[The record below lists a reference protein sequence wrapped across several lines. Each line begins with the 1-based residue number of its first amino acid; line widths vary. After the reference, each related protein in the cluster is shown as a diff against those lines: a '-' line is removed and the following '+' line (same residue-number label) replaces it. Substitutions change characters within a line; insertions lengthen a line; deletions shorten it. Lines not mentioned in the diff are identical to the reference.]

1 MSSSP
6 SSSVAAARR
15 ALADRLVGIRKDAG
29 ITGEELSARCG
40 WHAAKTSRIQS
51 AKAAPSDADIRA
63 WCAACG
69 ADGQVADLIAA
80 SRAADSMYV
89 EWRRKHRTGM
99 RQSQEKLMEGYEQT
113 ELFRMYVSNVIPG
126 FFQTAEY
133 ATALMQAITD
143 FQETPDDVAEAVPA
157 RLARGRLLYEGGH
170 RFAVL
175 VEEWVLR
182 TQIGDAET
190 MAGQLGHL
198 LAVMPLAS
206 VSLGVIPQGSRR
218 SVWPLEAF
226 YIFDDQRIA
235 VETLT
240 AKLNVIQPREISD
253 YLKAFNELAK
263 MAVYGP
269 GARAIIGRAITDL
282 G

>member
-1 MSSSP
+1 M
-6 SSSVAAARR
+6 
-15 ALADRLVGIRKDAG
+15 DIRKDAG
-29 ITGEELSARCG
+29 ISGDELSARCG

-51 AKAAPSDADIRA
+51 AKATPSDADIRA

-69 ADGQVADLIAA
+69 AEGQAADLIAA
-80 SRAADSMYV
+80 SRAVDSMYV

-99 RQSQEKLMEGYEQT
+99 RQSQEKLMSGYEQT

-133 ATALMQAITD
+133 ATALMQSITD
-143 FQETPDDVAEAVPA
+143 FQGTPDDVAEAVPA

-182 TQIGDAET
+182 TQIGNAET

-198 LAVMPLAS
+198 LAVMPLPS
-206 VSLGVIPQGSRR
+206 VSLGVIPQRTRR
-218 SVWPLEAF
+218 TVWPLEAF

-253 YLKAFNELAK
+253 YLKAFNKLAK
-263 MAVYGP
+263 MAVYGS
-269 GARAIIGRAITDL
+269 GARAIIGSAITDL

>member
-6 SSSVAAARR
+6 SSSVAAARKV
-15 ALADRLVGIRKDAG
+15 LADRLVDIRKDAG
-29 ITGEELSARCG
+29 ITGDELSARCG
-40 WHAAKTSRIQS
+40 WHPAKTSRIQS

-69 ADGQVADLIAA
+69 ADGQAADLIAA
-80 SRAADSMYV
+80 SRAVDSMYV

-99 RQSQEKLMEGYEQT
+99 RQSQEGLIQGYEQT

-133 ATALMQAITD
+133 ATALMQSITD
-143 FQETPDDVAEAVPA
+143 FQGTPNDVAEAVPA

-206 VSLGVIPQGSRR
+206 VSLGVIPQGTQRT
-218 SVWPLEAF
+218 VWPLEAF
-226 YIFDDQRIA
+226 YIFDEQRIA

-263 MAVYGP
+263 MAVYGS